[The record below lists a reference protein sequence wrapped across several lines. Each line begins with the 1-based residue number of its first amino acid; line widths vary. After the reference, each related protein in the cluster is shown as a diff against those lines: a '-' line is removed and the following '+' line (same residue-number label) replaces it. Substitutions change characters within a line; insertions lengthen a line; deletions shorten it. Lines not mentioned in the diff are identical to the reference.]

1 MTSVSSLRPDFF
13 RIRPHFFPLRPSYL
27 RNGDRKSRRPYI
39 FRPVPVP
46 HSIERFRVQAH
57 WFLPSPLSVPL
68 GSCLGR
74 AEPKHSEFLF
84 SASFLWQIAACASP
98 RLQVGSMIF
107 LHSQPDSSPTPADAS
122 RRWAFTHC
130 RLQLSGDTQRI
141 FRRASLTM
149 HDKKVKPLP
158 RNPERALLTWP
169 LQRFNTTASGS

>member
-1 MTSVSSLRPDFF
+1 MSPSGRISSQSGLTFLLFVRHTLGMANDDSP
-13 RIRPHFFPLRPSYL
+13 
-27 RNGDRKSRRPYI
+27 PYI
-39 FRPVPVP
+39 FWSDPAPLC
-46 HSIERFRVQAH
+46 IEMFRAQTQ
-57 WFLPSPLSVPL
+57 FLFAALPLSVPL